1 MPIGPQP
8 RLRVAAGAAVDG
20 HPRAR
25 PAHELQPHLRRG
37 QRIYGGPSDADWRQ
51 AVRAHRPAQ
60 HGQTPL
66 SAASRPD
73 PGGLPAPGGSGRFCA
88 LRRGGRPIWAPHPLP
103 LAPEPAASETPIP
116 HAFWPSRPAAGKSA
130 ARGARMQRLLDQ
142 SAVACRARGAAF
154 FWLLAGFARGP
165 VAPFPA
171 RGSRV
176 RRRAA
181 PLLLA
186 SHLSWSRAATSR
198 RPARARGAC
207 RAFSSSVRWGL
218 GRCALKT

>member
-1 MPIGPQP
+1 M
-8 RLRVAAGAAVDG
+8 RVAAGAAVDG

-88 LRRGGRPIWAPHPLP
+88 LRRGGRPMWAPYPLP

-154 FWLLAGFARGP
+154 SGCSPASRGARWLPSPQGARALAG
-165 VAPFPA
+165 VQ
-171 RGSRV
+171 
-176 RRRAA
+176 
-181 PLLLA
+181 LLLLQ
-186 SHLSWSRAATSR
+186 SPVVRLRHLRPSARER
-198 RPARARGAC
+198 RS

-218 GRCALKT
+218 GRCALKGQR

>member
-1 MPIGPQP
+1 MRIGPQP

-37 QRIYGGPSDADWRQ
+37 QRIHRGPSDADWRQ

-60 HGQTPL
+60 HGKNAPL
-66 SAASRPD
+66 GSVQARPGRPPRPGRLWAVLRSQARRPAHVGAPSSASGAQASR
-73 PGGLPAPGGSGRFCA
+73 
-88 LRRGGRPIWAPHPLP
+88 LRDADL
-103 LAPEPAASETPIP
+103 

-154 FWLLAGFARGP
+154 FWLIAGFARGP
-165 VAPFPA
+165 GGSLPRKGLA
-171 RGSRV
+171 RSPG
-176 RRRAA
+176 AA
-181 PLLLA
+181 PLLL
-186 SHLSWSRAATSR
+186 SGQSPVVRLRHLR
-198 RPARARGAC
+198 RPARAENMKGA
-207 RAFSSSVRWGL
+207 R
-218 GRCALKT
+218 